1 MPELLAIQGNRAILY
16 QPSDPIWL
24 DQSDPQWQSLL
35 VVKNLWAILKDDKSA
50 DERYA
55 TSREKDYNPF
65 QWKEKL
71 SQNQVISIET
81 ICEEYMNKYGYK
93 LAGNSSFANS
103 TDSYVFT

>member
-1 MPELLAIQGNRAILY
+1 MPELLASQGNRVILY
-16 QPSDPIWL
+16 QPSDPIRP
-24 DQSDPQWQSLL
+24 SVEISSL
-35 VVKNLWAILKDDKSA
+35 VKNLCALLKDDKSA

-55 TSREKDYNPF
+55 TSRDKDYNPF

-71 SQNQVISIET
+71 TQNQVMSIET

>member
-1 MPELLAIQGNRAILY
+1 MAI
-16 QPSDPIWL
+16 S
-24 DQSDPQWQSLL
+24 SCSK
-35 VVKNLWAILKDDKSA
+35 KNLWALLKDDKSA

-71 SQNQVISIET
+71 TQNQVMSIET

-103 TDSYVFT
+103 TDSYVLT

>member
-1 MPELLAIQGNRAILY
+1 MIL
-16 QPSDPIWL
+16 SC
-24 DQSDPQWQSLL
+24 S
-35 VVKNLWAILKDDKSA
+35 KNLSALLKDGESS

-71 SQNQVISIET
+71 TKNQVMSIES
-81 ICEEYMNKYGYK
+81 ICEEYMIIYGYK

-103 TDSYVFT
+103 TDSYVITK